1 MYFLRDRRTRQPDT
15 ELFTFSPRA
24 PVSSLRLLSEEE
36 TALAVEVE
44 RGMMMYM
51 RDIPLQ
57 GNPALIFDSITE
69 VLVTHA
75 TVADDAFCFLMKQTT
90 ANMQQASEK
99 RGWELLCHI
108 LARVTPSRNLFPYVL
123 QFIVTS
129 LFANE
134 VQVGSCVACDL
145 DDGNRLRGAEAD
157 SAADGELPALALA
170 AESHVRRDG
179 TDGELRLL
187 AGERAA
193 DGAGGLHAG
202 ALQRAA
208 AGALQLRR
216 GGDAGDAR
224 LVQHGR
230 DAVGGGAA
238 AAARRALRAAAG
250 ERPQPAESLSAS
262 AADAGPTVLQPAG
275 RVLREHGGAGRPG
288 LGDAADGAARGGA
301 ESDGA
306 ARGGAAVRPGVRGD
320 ALGVLPE
327 GGGEL
332 VPADGSGHPG
342 IDERE
347 AGRGESAA
355 AGPCGDAQRP
365 EGGER
370 AGARRGDDDPA
381 LLRGLHRRAVRGGP
395 RAAAQH
401 RPELCGCVAELISRP
416 LPAEHRA
423 AAAAATGGGVGA
435 SPRVLPRGP
444 AGRVVASPGGAARAC
459 ADRGFGGHLTRRE
472 TTTRSSRRAT
482 VRC

>member
-1 MYFLRDRRTRQPDT
+1 M
-15 ELFTFSPRA
+15 
-24 PVSSLRLLSEEE
+24 
-36 TALAVEVE
+36 
-44 RGMMMYM
+44 
-51 RDIPLQ
+51 
-57 GNPALIFDSITE
+57 
-69 VLVTHA
+69 THA

-108 LARVTPSRNLFPYVL
+108 LSRVTPSRNLFPYVL
-123 QFIVTS
+123 QFIVTA

-134 VQVGSCVACDL
+134 VQVGLGGDCHA
-145 DDGNRLRGAEAD
+145 DDGNHLRGAEAD

-179 TDGELRLL
+179 AAGELRLL

-193 DGAGGLHAG
+193 AGADRVDAG

-230 DAVGGGAA
+230 DAAGGGAA
-238 AAARRALRAAAG
+238 AAAGRTLRPAAG
-250 ERPQPAESLSAS
+250 ERAQPAQSLPAS
-262 AADAGPTVLQPAG
+262 AADAGPALLQPAR
-275 RVLREHGGAGRPG
+275 RVLRGHGGAGRPG
-288 LGDAADGAARGGA
+288 LGGAAAGAARRGD

-306 ARGGAAVRPGVRGD
+306 ARAGAAVRPGVRGH

-332 VPADGSGHPG
+332 VPADGSGHPRV
-342 IDERE
+342 DEGE

-355 AGPCGDAQRP
+355 AGSRGDARRP

-370 AGARRGDDDPA
+370 ARARRGDDDPA
-381 LLRGLHRRAVRGGP
+381 VLRGLHRRAVRDGSL
-395 RAAAQH
+395 AAAQH
-401 RPELCGCVAELISRP
+401 RPQLCVSFSALICRP
-416 LPAEHRA
+416 LPAGHCA
-423 AAAAATGGGVGA
+423 ASPPATGGGARA
-435 SPRVLPRGP
+435 SPRVLPPRP
-444 AGRVVASPGGAARAC
+444 LARAVASSDGAA
-459 ADRGFGGHLTRRE
+459 
-472 TTTRSSRRAT
+472 
-482 VRC
+482 